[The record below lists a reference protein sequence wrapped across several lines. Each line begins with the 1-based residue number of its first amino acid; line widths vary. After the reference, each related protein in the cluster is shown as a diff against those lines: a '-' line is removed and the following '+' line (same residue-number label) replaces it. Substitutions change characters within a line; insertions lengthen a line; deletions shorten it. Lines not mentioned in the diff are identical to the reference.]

1 MLACYNE
8 AEHLRESFREI
19 RDVLLELHQ
28 PFEVIFVDDVSRDD
42 TRLILKEIQEANP
55 DLDLRV
61 ILHETNRGR
70 GTTVDDGFR
79 AARGAIAGFL
89 DVDLEVHAR
98 YIPSLVR
105 AIERGA
111 DVATVRRIYAFQLG
125 SLDRYVMSRGYSW
138 LVRLLLGVKIRDT
151 ETGYK
156 FFRRERLLPVLD
168 AIADPGWFWD
178 TEFMVRA
185 ERRGLRIEEIPGAY
199 VRRGDKTST
208 VRGLRDSVRYFGK
221 LLAFRRE
228 LDAGRPVK
236 ALREI
241 GLGKALRFGLMSL
254 ALVPYRLALFPQL
267 RSLYLRLLGARI
279 GPRSVLHDVR
289 FFNLYRRG
297 LSGPRDRPRVL
308 PGRRVP
314 ARPRGGHRAAGP
326 GHPRGARARAHPPER
341 GLRRPSAAGV
351 LPRHGR
357 ARALRARLLRGCGS
371 HGAGRGDGGARGVRG
386 RGQRRHRGRAARAPS
401 WEACPRGRF
410 AASHD
415 DTGTDGTSPASTL
428 GDARPPAA
436 ASLVA
441 SSLPPRSC

>member
-1 MLACYNE
+1 MPVPALSLVLACYNE

-19 RDVLLELHQ
+19 KDVLLELHQ

-111 DVATVRRIYAFQLG
+111 DVATVRRIYAFQIG

-138 LVRLLLGVKIRDT
+138 LVRLLLGVKIHDT

-185 ERRGLRIEEIPGAY
+185 ERSGLRIEEIPGAY

-221 LLAFRRE
+221 LLAFRRQ
-228 LDAGRPVK
+228 LGQAGR
-236 ALREI
+236 
-241 GLGKALRFGLMSL
+241 
-254 ALVPYRLALFPQL
+254 
-267 RSLYLRLLGARI
+267 
-279 GPRSVLHDVR
+279 
-289 FFNLYRRG
+289 
-297 LSGPRDRPRVL
+297 
-308 PGRRVP
+308 
-314 ARPRGGHRAAGP
+314 
-326 GHPRGARARAHPPER
+326 
-341 GLRRPSAAGV
+341 
-351 LPRHGR
+351 
-357 ARALRARLLRGCGS
+357 
-371 HGAGRGDGGARGVRG
+371 
-386 RGQRRHRGRAARAPS
+386 
-401 WEACPRGRF
+401 
-410 AASHD
+410 
-415 DTGTDGTSPASTL
+415 
-428 GDARPPAA
+428 
-436 ASLVA
+436 
-441 SSLPPRSC
+441 